1 MLLTYIPPLKFFFL
15 NSEQLG
21 KLTGSIPMPSDL
33 DVGIATR
40 LNVTSFRDADWYKL
54 KAGLICGRCLCSS
67 FTLTLGEKKGRLLC
81 RSCCL
86 KKFRRYVT
94 PKNVS
99 SKIINFQ
106 FVIDNNPCFLKKY
119 LLVQFSSERS
129 NTTMYHRT
137 NKLTL
142 L

>member
-1 MLLTYIPPLKFFFL
+1 
-15 NSEQLG
+15 
-21 KLTGSIPMPSDL
+21 MPSDL

-40 LNVTSFRDADWYKL
+40 LNITSFRDADWYKL

-99 SKIINFQ
+99 SKIINSQ
-106 FVIDNNPCFLKKY
+106 FVIDNNPCFKKKY
-119 LLVQFSSERS
+119 HHVKFFSANFLLGCLPRGSKISSIF
-129 NTTMYHRT
+129 
-137 NKLTL
+137 K
-142 L
+142 